1 MSELFEEWDKNYDKM
16 VAKDKKARKKGK
28 LVGRY
33 MREPIADGYAYYEII
48 KENKKTLRLKVIV
61 GLGDDWRV
69 PYWGDEANVD
79 KNYVVDLIAFEDRL
93 EKLFSKH

>member
-1 MSELFEEWDKNYDKM
+1 MKFEEWDKNYDKM